1 VTKTVLEELV
11 VSNLG
16 LIPEASL
23 SPSKGLTVIT
33 GETGAGKT
41 VMLGALRLLIGE
53 PAAKGL
59 IGPCGDEADVS
70 ARFVDGTD
78 HVARRVVTPGRSK
91 AYLDGAISTASALR
105 ETIGPRVSIVGQHDQ
120 HTITSSEGVRRLVDV
135 SLTSKER
142 SNLDSYGKAWDA
154 YEMVRSEAD
163 LLGSD
168 QRHLAR
174 ELETIRFQIA
184 EITDAGF
191 AIGDDELLRAR
202 AGKLR
207 NAEELA
213 TAIDTILDR
222 LGDGGAGGHLENAVR
237 AVDSAAGLDNA
248 LEEISD
254 RIGELNQALS
264 DINSEVIRYAADL
277 RVDPEALEETEQRVS
292 LLSSL
297 KRKYGDSLE
306 AVLAFHKG
314 ATARELELG
323 ALLASADDIAE
334 RLDAAS
340 RSLDTAGEAL
350 RSTRNTAAGRIAEA
364 AHGHLTDLGFRDPKI
379 EISVVSAA
387 PTRSG
392 ADTATVLFASDAS
405 MQPGPV
411 STIASGGELSRL
423 VLALTLASGGADTDV
438 VAFDEID
445 AGVGGE
451 TALAM
456 GQKLASL
463 AATRQVLC
471 VTHLPQV
478 AAFADKHY
486 VVTRTGATAS
496 ISETVDAQRTE
507 ELSRMLAG
515 LSSSEKGQ
523 EHAEELL
530 ALASE
535 KRRP

>member
-1 VTKTVLEELV
+1 VTKTMLEELV

-23 SPSKGLTVIT
+23 APSKGLTVIT

-53 PAAKGL
+53 SAAKGL
-59 IGPCGDEADVS
+59 IGPSGHEADVS
-70 ARFVDGTD
+70 ARFIDGTD
-78 HVARRVVTPGRSK
+78 HVARRVITPSRSK
-91 AYLDGAISTASALR
+91 AYLDGAISTAAALR

-120 HTITSSEGVRRLVDV
+120 HTITSSEGVRQLVDA
-135 SLTSKER
+135 SLTTKE
-142 SNLDSYGKAWDA
+142 LDKLDA
-154 YEMVRSEAD
+154 YGEAWATYETVRAEAD
-163 LLGSD
+163 LLGTD

-191 AIGDDELLRAR
+191 TIGDEDLLRAK
-202 AGKLR
+202 AGRLR
-207 NAEELA
+207 NAEELV
-213 TAIDTILDR
+213 TAIDTILER

-237 AVDSAAGLDNA
+237 AVESAASLDDG

-254 RIGELNQALS
+254 RIGELHQTLS
-264 DINSEVIRYAADL
+264 DVNSEVVRYAADL
-277 RVDPEALEETEQRVS
+277 SLDPEALEETEQRVS

-306 AVLAFHKG
+306 AVLAFHKD
-314 ATARELELG
+314 ATARETELDE
-323 ALLASADDIAE
+323 LLASADDIAE
-334 RLDAAS
+334 RLDVAS
-340 RSLDTAGEAL
+340 SSLDTAGEDL
-350 RSTRNTAAGRIAEA
+350 RSTRTAAAGRIAEA
-364 AHGHLTDLGFRDPKI
+364 AHGHLTDLGFRDPRI
-379 EISVVSAA
+379 EISVVSGA
-387 PTRSG
+387 PTRFG

-405 MQPGPV
+405 MQSGPV
-411 STIASGGELSRL
+411 SAIASGGELSRL

-496 ISETVDAQRTE
+496 ISEMVDTQRTE

-530 ALASE
+530 ALAAE
-535 KRRP
+535 KRGS